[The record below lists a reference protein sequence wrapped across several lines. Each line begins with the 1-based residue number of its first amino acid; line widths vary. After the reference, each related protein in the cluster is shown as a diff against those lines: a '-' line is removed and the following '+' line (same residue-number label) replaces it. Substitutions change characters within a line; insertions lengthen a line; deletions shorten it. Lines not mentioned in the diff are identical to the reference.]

1 MSARAGLVG
10 IYQPPTSTS
19 NTNSVYMITDEGND
33 SLYIFIL
40 FPGAYDISYE
50 IASKTWYKNIF
61 IIPVS
66 LDALYVSDVT
76 RLVNDL
82 YKLKHIVRVLY
93 PGKFCA
99 YVPVAVQR
107 ALIDSDRKTYYQYKN
122 GIISFDYKFES
133 DTNYQ
138 PNFHDI
144 FATFKTRRCL
154 FVPFEV
160 KKDRI
165 LKLLV
170 NNDVDWVYVP
180 YSDPM
185 FGTDCYA
192 SLVID
197 PDFEPYMNKIIAFG
211 FFNQTQVNYCKGRYP
226 NSFPRTIKAEFI
238 RSDHTMESGNPPVV
252 GGESTLY
259 DDPNNPNL
267 PENLPPDGVDVNHG
281 PWAAP
286 FPIPKSQEES
296 AIPVNGATAG
306 EIVIIP
312 TEITDNE

>member
-10 IYQPPTSTS
+10 IYQPPTPSS
-19 NTNSVYMITDEGND
+19 NTNSVYMITDDTSD

-40 FPGAYDISYE
+40 FPGAYDIAYE
-50 IASKTWYKNIF
+50 VASKTWYRNIF
-61 IIPVS
+61 IVPVS
-66 LDALYVSDVT
+66 LDALFVSDVA

-82 YKLKHIVRVLY
+82 YKKKHIVRVLY
-93 PGKFCA
+93 PGRFCA

-107 ALIDSDRKTYYQYKN
+107 ALIDSHRKTYYQYKN
-122 GIISFDYKFES
+122 GVISFDYKFES
-133 DTNYQ
+133 DTAYQ

-144 FATFKTRRCL
+144 FATFKSRRCL

-165 LKLLV
+165 LKLLK

-185 FGTDCYA
+185 FGTDSFA

-197 PDFEPYMNKIIAFG
+197 TDFEPYMNKIIAFG
-211 FFNQTQVNYCKGRYP
+211 FFNQTQANYCKGRYP

-238 RSDHTMESGNPPVV
+238 RSDHTMENGNPPVV
-252 GGESTLY
+252 GGTSNKY
-259 DDPNNPNL
+259 DDPTNPNL
-267 PENLPPDGVDVNHG
+267 PENLPPEGVDVNHG

-286 FPIPKSQEES
+286 FPVPKPQEEG
-296 AIPVNGATAG
+296 ATPVNGADPGTFA
-306 EIVIIP
+306 IIP
-312 TEITDNE
+312 PEANNE